1 MIILRFYHILILLN
15 DDTVLLL
22 CFLGTGLGP
31 WALQCM
37 HKNVV
42 HAQESW
48 ACKLGCTCASK
59 LDPAWMHMGIQAA
72 SSLDAHVR
80 PSWMQLGCTCASK
93 PGQFAT
99 TARAGGRVC
108 FSSFLGFCL
117 FSKSVSNVHK
127 GKLTF
132 AVFCHNR
139 GYQLMN
145 TLVLNLMTTFT
156 ALGACKWVV
165 VCTDEPDPDHTG
177 SDAALSLQ
185 ELLACNLAVF
195 LKSGL
200 LTLFTC
206 KVDTFNEAK
215 GYNTAV
221 HAAIEVSEGDGIIC
235 VVIAAVRVSRFELKL

>member
-1 MIILRFYHILILLN
+1 
-15 DDTVLLL
+15 
-22 CFLGTGLGP
+22 
-31 WALQCM
+31 
-37 HKNVV
+37 
-42 HAQESW
+42 
-48 ACKLGCTCASK
+48 
-59 LDPAWMHMGIQAA
+59 MGIQAA

-80 PSWMQLGCTCASK
+80 PSWMQLGCTCAPR

-99 TARAGGRVC
+99 TTRAGRRVC
-108 FSSFLGFCL
+108 FISFLGFCL

-127 GKLTF
+127 GKLTCT
-132 AVFCHNR
+132 VFCHNR

-156 ALGACKWVV
+156 ALGACNWVV

-185 ELLACNLAVF
+185 ELLAYDLAVF

-206 KVDTFNEAK
+206 TVDTFNEAK

-221 HAAIEVSEGDGIIC
+221 QAAIEVSEGDGIIC